1 MYLLNTIVRK
11 RFRYYLTCRSIW
23 NRFLHL
29 AIDGYKLFS
38 QSLTLILHKLG
49 YTVLYTILRL
59 YFTIILPIQVLLT
72 EQVLPTEIL

>member
-11 RFRYYLTCRSIW
+11 RFRYYLTCR
-23 NRFLHL
+23 RFLHL

-59 YFTIILPIQVLLT
+59 YFTVILPIQVLVT